1 MYECKLPFNPKKKF
15 NRKEFVDIDVRYRSK
30 WDLVGQDDDIITL
43 INLDN
48 LLVSLPLDK
57 FDIHFREL

>member
-30 WDLVGQDDDIITL
+30 WDLVGQDGDIITL
-43 INLDN
+43 INSDN
-48 LLVSLPLDK
+48 LLVSLPIKK